1 MAPKSPHPMSP
12 TLSPPSTHLTL
23 GVAHAHLTPYRFPL
37 PSLGVRGSKTSLSI
51 SPHHLQAQGMG
62 MGMEG
67 GGLGLSTL
75 LPPSPGCSAPGLPF
89 LDSSGLLA
97 AGLHTRK
104 MS

>member
-67 GGLGLSTL
+67 GGSWPLHPPPPIPWLLG
-75 LPPSPGCSAPGLPF
+75 PRSPVP
-89 LDSSGLLA
+89 
-97 AGLHTRK
+97 R
-104 MS
+104 